1 MTIMNREEI
10 IEKLT
15 SIFRSVFK
23 DETILLEEE
32 LTADDIETWDSLTH
46 MSMITEVEKQFGI
59 KFKLRELNK
68 LKKVGDL
75 INIIESRV

>member
-1 MTIMNREEI
+1 MERIEI
-10 IEKLT
+10 VEKLT

-23 DETILLEEE
+23 NDDIVLSDE

-46 MSMITEVEKQFGI
+46 MTMITEVEVQFGI

-75 INIIESRV
+75 INIVESRV